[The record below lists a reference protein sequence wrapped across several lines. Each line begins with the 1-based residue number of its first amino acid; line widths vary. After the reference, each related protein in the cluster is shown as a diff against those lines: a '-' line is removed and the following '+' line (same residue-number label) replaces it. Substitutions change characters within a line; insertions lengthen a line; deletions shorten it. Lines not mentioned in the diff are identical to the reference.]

1 MTREKAIKQLK
12 ELIEHLKN
20 DMYADDKKALEM
32 AIKALEQFPFLK
44 TTETGL
50 ELDFEMSEALNTSD
64 NIQQ

>member
-1 MTREKAIKQLK
+1 MTREEAIKILVK
-12 ELIEHLKN
+12 LREH
-20 DMYADDKKALEM
+20 YCKKGIFEAEALNM

-44 TTETGL
+44 ITETGL